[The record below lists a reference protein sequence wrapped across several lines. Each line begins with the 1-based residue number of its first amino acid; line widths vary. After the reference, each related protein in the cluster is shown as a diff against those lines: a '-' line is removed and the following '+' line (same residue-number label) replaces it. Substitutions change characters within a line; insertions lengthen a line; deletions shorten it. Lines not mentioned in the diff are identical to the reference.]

1 MIDVVRLK
9 LTYLL
14 NFFNELSLL
23 FQNHWSVVFG
33 VAKVE
38 TFFELQTLS
47 AKKNQ
52 NSYALV
58 TLFRV
63 IKHYINALK

>member
-38 TFFELQTLS
+38 TFSELTS
-47 AKKNQ
+47 D
-52 NSYALV
+52 
-58 TLFRV
+58 
-63 IKHYINALK
+63 LKYFFIFFQRT